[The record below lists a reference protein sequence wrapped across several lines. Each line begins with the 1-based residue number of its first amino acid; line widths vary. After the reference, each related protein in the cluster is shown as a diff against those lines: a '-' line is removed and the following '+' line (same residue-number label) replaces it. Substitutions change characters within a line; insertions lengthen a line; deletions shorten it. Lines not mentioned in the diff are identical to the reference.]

1 MGNVPVDDVKY
12 GMKEI
17 CYQDEVCDVVQGGV
31 QDDVRVQDE
40 ARSEFQG
47 DDSMNAEPNDSMSV
61 AELSQSSS
69 ANTLSSGKTRK
80 ESANNLSASF
90 KNIRY
95 KTIFNVK
102 TVSEGQFTLA
112 KGSPVSGE
120 KLEKYY
126 LDKNTQKAANNV
138 KQKVKSINQKKT
150 HNFRGAKA
158 KVNLMSTPTKRKE
171 GGSVQS
177 LLCVFEHAVITK
189 PSRTEY
195 GESPA
200 KRRRGVPGS

>member
-1 MGNVPVDDVKY
+1 MLFLQSKDTPSHRPPPMEALKTYNMLGVGSRPVVSSPQKNPPISTTPPPQTRMGNVPEDDVVKC

-31 QDDVRVQDE
+31 QDDVCVQDE
-40 ARSEFQG
+40 ARSEFQS

-69 ANTLSSGKTRK
+69 ANTLSSAKTRK

-95 KTIFNVK
+95 KTILKVK

-112 KGSPVSGE
+112 KGSPVSVE
-120 KLEKYY
+120 KLEKYNI
-126 LDKNTQKAANNV
+126 DKNAQKAADNV
-138 KQKVKSINQKKT
+138 K
-150 HNFRGAKA
+150 
-158 KVNLMSTPTKRKE
+158 
-171 GGSVQS
+171 
-177 LLCVFEHAVITK
+177 
-189 PSRTEY
+189 
-195 GESPA
+195 
-200 KRRRGVPGS
+200 